1 MILRYVIVYLNALGL
16 KPLVDLPEHGTKAR
30 RRAPHK
36 EKVYARRRIHDELLT
51 IESIRSLPIS
61 CATALIRVRA
71 STCWAIAAP
80 ASGTAE

>member
-1 MILRYVIVYLNALGL
+1 MILRDMIVYLNALGL
-16 KPLVDLPEHGTKAR
+16 KPLVDLREYGTKAG

-36 EKVYARRRIHDELLT
+36 EEVYARRGVHDGILT
-51 IESIRSLPIS
+51 IESIRSRPIS
-61 CATALIRVRA
+61 CAAVLIRVRA

>member
-16 KPLVDLPEHGTKAR
+16 KPLVDLPEYRTWAG

-36 EKVYARRRIHDELLT
+36 EEVYARRRVHDGLLT
-51 IESIRSLPIS
+51 IESIRSRPIS
-61 CATALIRVRA
+61 CAALLIRIRA
-71 STCWAIAAP
+71 STCWAIASP

>member
-16 KPLVDLPEHGTKAR
+16 KPLVDLPEYRTWAG

-51 IESIRSLPIS
+51 IESIRSLPIC
-61 CATALIRVRA
+61 CATALMRVRA